1 MTERRRPRRGSL
13 ERPLSTR
20 LYRAAWFGVA
30 VPLLVMAFTVGR
42 PEPLPP
48 PPLPPTF
55 DTATALQF
63 ASELARRFPDRR
75 PGSPGAF
82 ASATWVAA
90 RLADYRIES
99 RRDEF
104 SAELPGLGRRTLV
117 NLMAIIPGRSPEAI
131 VVIAHRDNIPLSPG
145 ANDNASGTAA
155 LLELARDAST
165 AAIGGTSRA
174 ALAHTLVFVSTDA
187 GDYGGVGAAKFAAD
201 PAFAR
206 RTEAVVNLDALAAP
220 QPPRVQFA
228 GDTAVSPP
236 ATLLATVDA
245 SLRAQAGVGPA
256 RPSAFAQIVD
266 LAFPFSLYEQAPF
279 VARGTPAVTLTTSGD
294 RPAAPAGDTVE
305 ALDGKRLG
313 ALGRSAQAL
322 VGSLDAGAD
331 VARGTG
337 SYVYL
342 GARLLRGWTIEFV
355 LLAALVPFLAVTV
368 DLFARCRRR
377 GIRLAPALR
386 SYRSRLGVW
395 LWIGAVF
402 AFLTFVG
409 LLPDGAPRPL
419 DPNTE
424 LAGDWPIAALLA
436 LLGLSAVGWLVARP
450 RLRPVEPV
458 ARAEELGG
466 HLAAMVALG
475 LVALVVAAVNPYALL
490 FLLPSLHAWLWLT
503 HASSRHARLALYAL
517 GFAGPFIVFAS
528 FAFRFGL
535 GLDAPWYVMTLVSVG
550 YVRLPLILSFVAWA
564 AAAEQVGALA
574 LGRYAPY
581 PDKLARPARGPI
593 RETIRHLVLLSRR
606 RRRAA
611 RQVAAD
617 GEAEALEER

>member
-201 PAFAR
+201 PAFTR

-220 QPPRVQFA
+220 EPPRVQFA

-294 RPAAPAGDTVE
+294 RPPDAALDTIG
-305 ALDGKRLG
+305 ALDGRTVG
-313 ALGRSAQAL
+313 ALGRSTQAL
-322 VGSLDAGAD
+322 VMAIDQGAD
-331 VARGTG
+331 IPHGTG
-337 SYVYL
+337 SYVYA
-342 GARLLRGWTIEFV
+342 GTRFIRGWTIEFA
-355 LLAALVPFLAVTV
+355 LLAALLPFLAATV

-377 GIRLAPALR
+377 GISLAPALR
-386 SYRSRLGVW
+386 SYRSRLAIW
-395 LWIGAVF
+395 LWAGGLF
-402 AFLTFVG
+402 AFLALIG
-409 LLPDGAPRPL
+409 LIPSGPARPL
-419 DPNTE
+419 NPETSP
-424 LAGDWPIAALLA
+424 AGDWPVAGLIVLA
-436 LLGLSAVGWLVARP
+436 GLATLGWLIARP
-450 RLRPVEPV
+450 RLTAAHPVSRP
-458 ARAEELGG
+458 EELGG
-466 HLAAMVALG
+466 HPAAM
-475 LVALVVAAVNPYALL
+475 
-490 FLLPSLHAWLWLT
+490 LP
-503 HASSRHARLALYAL
+503 
-517 GFAGPFIVFAS
+517 
-528 FAFRFGL
+528 
-535 GLDAPWYVMTLVSVG
+535 
-550 YVRLPLILSFVAWA
+550 
-564 AAAEQVGALA
+564 
-574 LGRYAPY
+574 
-581 PDKLARPARGPI
+581 
-593 RETIRHLVLLSRR
+593 
-606 RRRAA
+606 
-611 RQVAAD
+611 
-617 GEAEALEER
+617 